1 MREIAG
7 AEKSGDRSNENKEG
21 NSEVSSVKPM

>member
-7 AEKSGDRSNENKEG
+7 AFK
-21 NSEVSSVKPM
+21 